1 MSLSKSKRWSARQG
15 FLIILTAVLV
25 LEATALIQFYFSWKG
40 LREEATRRAGSE
52 LEATGLEI
60 ADVMDQVETAVR
72 NNVWLANTLLTY
84 PDTLLRVPELLVTN
98 NPVIFGCTVALEP
111 DYYPGREKLFS
122 PYACREDGGIRTTN
136 LGSDSY
142 DYTTMEWY
150 VEASA
155 DGHWSEPYFDTGG
168 GEEMMTTF
176 SMPVTDGAGRQVG
189 VITADMSLTW
199 LTDLVGSLKVYPNA
213 YSMLFS
219 KTGQVMVCPAESLVM
234 RSNIAELTASMKDT
248 AAIRLGKAMLSGES
262 GSMSVRGSEGLN
274 DVFYAPV
281 ERTGWS
287 MAVVIPRE
295 EVFGGV
301 RRLAWIIGFLQL
313 LGLVML
319 GLILYR
325 TARGQKKLVLA
336 EERKERMDSELKI
349 ASAIQTAML
358 PKVYPPFPDRDELDV
373 FGSLVPAKEVGGD
386 LYDYFLRNGTLLFCI
401 GDVSGKGIPASLV
414 MMVTRSLFRTL
425 SAREETPDGTVT
437 ALNQA
442 LSEKNEN
449 NMFVT
454 FFMGMLDLRTGL
466 LRYCN
471 AGHNPPLVASAD
483 GTASFLPLST
493 NVPVGIVPDMAFE
506 GGEIQLHPGDT
517 IFLYTDGLTEAEN
530 GAKELFGEDATLRA
544 LRDAASLDA
553 RSQVEHMTVAVHA
566 HVDGADQSD
575 DLTMLS
581 VKYLGHSDE
590 ARDLRRLRLHND
602 VREIPRLAD
611 FVEEV
616 AAGTSLGMADVMSL
630 NLALEEAVTNVIMY
644 AYPSGTDGLVDIEA
658 AYTDGWLNFTVT
670 DSGKPFD
677 PTAAGPVDT
686 SLPVEERPIGG
697 LGIHLVRQIMDEVS
711 YARIDDRNVLTLRK
725 KV

>member
-1 MSLSKSKRWSARQG
+1 
-15 FLIILTAVLV
+15 
-25 LEATALIQFYFSWKG
+25 
-40 LREEATRRAGSE
+40 
-52 LEATGLEI
+52 
-60 ADVMDQVETAVR
+60 
-72 NNVWLANTLLTY
+72 
-84 PDTLLRVPELLVTN
+84 
-98 NPVIFGCTVALEP
+98 
-111 DYYPGREKLFS
+111 
-122 PYACREDGGIRTTN
+122 
-136 LGSDSY
+136 
-142 DYTTMEWY
+142 
-150 VEASA
+150 
-155 DGHWSEPYFDTGG
+155 
-168 GEEMMTTF
+168 
-176 SMPVTDGAGRQVG
+176 
-189 VITADMSLTW
+189 
-199 LTDLVGSLKVYPNA
+199 
-213 YSMLFS
+213 
-219 KTGQVMVCPAESLVM
+219 
-234 RSNIAELTASMKDT
+234 
-248 AAIRLGKAMLSGES
+248 
-262 GSMSVRGSEGLN
+262 
-274 DVFYAPV
+274 
-281 ERTGWS
+281 
-287 MAVVIPRE
+287 
-295 EVFGGV
+295 VFGGV

-493 NVPVGIVPDMAFE
+493 NVPVGVVPDMSFE
-506 GGEIQLHPGDT
+506 GGEIRLHPGDT

-530 GAKELFGEDATLRA
+530 GAQELFGEDATLRA
-544 LRDAASLDA
+544 LREAAPLDA
-553 RSQVEHMTVAVHA
+553 RAQVEHMAAAVHA
-566 HVDGADQSD
+566 HVDEADQSD

-581 VKYLGHSDE
+581 VKYLGHSVE
-590 ARDLRRLRLHND
+590 AKDLRRLRLHND

-658 AYTDGWLNFTVT
+658 AHTDGWLSFTVT

-677 PTAAGPVDT
+677 PTAAQPVDT
-686 SLPVEERPIGG
+686 SLPAEERPVGG